1 MGCFKI
7 PFSPIGS
14 SGNFQSAGRKSI
26 RSNLYFSAFSLI
38 FPLQRTVPFLCSI
51 TQNYVHP
58 SYFNGRYIF
67 EEHLLGDLLLAL
79 DEES

>member
-14 SGNFQSAGRKSI
+14 SGNFQSAGKKSI
-26 RSNLYFSAFSLI
+26 RSELYFSAFSLI
-38 FPLQRTVPFLCSI
+38 FPLQRTGPFLCSI

-58 SYFNGRYIF
+58 SYFKGRYIF
-67 EEHLLGDLLLAL
+67 EEHLLGDLLLTL